1 MPIIAYLRAHGGN
14 DFLLHFAFFEQC
26 EKRGILDKVDFAL
39 DPSSSR
45 NYCLKLKQR
54 FPQLHLVEELSFAR
68 RAMQWTEK
76 SVGRFYGP
84 IGYLDRFDAVCEGC
98 GGHVHG
104 QFMHSNPFRHYQ
116 RTRKRAFLFQS
127 IESSALVYSSV
138 KEAVRDA
145 DLIIARSKSTAKRAE
160 EAGNKNIVT
169 AIDIVFGLNPSDI
182 EYKPGYSVGLRLP
195 KDYTESYINELKRLI
210 SFLNNQ
216 NIPIDY
222 SQAEPP
228 LGNEMNKD
236 SQLFRDFPHTN
247 IFPGDDMYIPFSKKR
262 DLIISQRLHTTLFSL
277 IHGNTAI
284 LQFQIQEDTSKVAEI
299 LSDIGLS
306 EIKVHKLTDF
316 SLDEIQCFLD
326 KPHVIHQ
333 DTLSSA
339 LDTARQKV
347 KIGMDAFEDW
357 VATL

>member
-14 DFLLHFAFFEQC
+14 DFPLHFAFFEQC
-26 EKRGILDKVDFAL
+26 EQRGILDKVDFAL
-39 DPSSSR
+39 DPSTSR
-45 NYCLKLKQR
+45 KYCLKLKQR

-68 RAMQWTEK
+68 RAMQWAEK

-104 QFMHSNPFRHYQ
+104 QFMQSNPFRHYQ

-127 IESSALVYSSV
+127 IEASALAYPSV

-145 DLIIARSKSTAKRAE
+145 DLIIARTNSTAKRAE

-169 AIDIVFGLNPSDI
+169 AIDIVFSMNPSDV
-182 EYKPGYSVGLRLP
+182 EYKAGYSVALRLP
-195 KDYTESYINELKRLI
+195 KAYTDTYINDLKRLI
-210 SFLNNQ
+210 NFLNSQ
-216 NIPIDY
+216 NVPIDY

-228 LGNEMNKD
+228 LGLEMTKE
-236 SQLFRDFPHTN
+236 SELFRNHPHAT
-247 IFPGDDMYIPFSKKR
+247 IFPGDDMYIPFSRKR
-262 DLIISQRLHTTLFSL
+262 DLIISQRLHTTLLSL

-299 LSDIGLS
+299 LSDIGLA

-316 SLDEIQCFLD
+316 SLDEIQNFLD
-326 KPHVIHQ
+326 NPHVIPEE
-333 DTLSSA
+333 TLSSA
-339 LDTARQKV
+339 LDAARQKV
-347 KIGMDAFEDW
+347 KIGMDAFEEW